1 MFKTSQA
8 SDVGSIFTAPNGRST
23 HSGELLKTFSTNRN
37 RRKITWSSSR
47 EPLLAPS
54 YSTVMGRI
62 GSAGITSG
70 LLIRP
75 QSRIGPCRIAGKRFT
90 TFAK

>member
-70 LLIRP
+70 LPVVRP
-75 QSRIGPCRIAGKRFT
+75 QIRSAHPTSHRRFPVAT
-90 TFAK
+90 S